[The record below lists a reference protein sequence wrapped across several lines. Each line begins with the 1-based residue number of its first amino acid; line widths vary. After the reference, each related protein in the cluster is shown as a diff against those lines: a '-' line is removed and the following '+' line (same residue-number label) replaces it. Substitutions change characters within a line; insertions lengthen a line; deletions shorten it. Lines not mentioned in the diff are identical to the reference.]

1 MTAIRLRP
9 RHGCG
14 RCALLYAPTR
24 KRAETAVSPQPS
36 QQATTDQTA
45 GTPGSTP
52 GHTLAEF
59 GPNEWLVDEIYQ
71 QFLRDPESV
80 DRAWWDF
87 FNDYQ
92 PTDSSAAAQAL
103 APVAKVD
110 NPEVTV
116 TSDTSAPVQPATP
129 AT

>member
-1 MTAIRLRP
+1 M
-9 RHGCG
+9 
-14 RCALLYAPTR
+14 
-24 KRAETAVSPQPS
+24 SPQPS
-36 QQATTDQTA
+36 QQAPTDQTA

-116 TSDTSAPVQPATP
+116 TSDTAVPAAAAAPTAAVVPAPAPAPAATP
-129 AT
+129 APAALAAAAAL

>member
-1 MTAIRLRP
+1 MTSTVGP
-9 RHGCG
+9 G
-14 RCALLYAPTR
+14 RGRSALLYAPTR

-36 QQATTDQTA
+36 QQAPTDQTA

-80 DRAWWDF
+80 DCAWWDF
-87 FNDYQ
+87 FNDY
-92 PTDSSAAAQAL
+92 
-103 APVAKVD
+103 
-110 NPEVTV
+110 
-116 TSDTSAPVQPATP
+116 
-129 AT
+129 

>member
-1 MTAIRLRP
+1 MEGFSPPGGVISASNAGHDCAKAPHRRSLDDRYTSTAGPGRT
-9 RHGCG
+9 

-59 GPNEWLVDEIYQ
+59 GPNEWLVGDTAQ
-71 QFLRDPESV
+71 QVP
-80 DRAWWDF
+80 
-87 FNDYQ
+87 
-92 PTDSSAAAQAL
+92 P
-103 APVAKVD
+103 
-110 NPEVTV
+110 
-116 TSDTSAPVQPATP
+116 
-129 AT
+129 